1 MIQENDK
8 ILGFGSFSEFFQCLL
23 GLKNIFIN
31 FLFAAS
37 ATLTTFI
44 TDYIWDDAKAVYFLV
59 FIIALDALTGIWKA
73 VYYKTFRSAKL
84 PRIFVIATI
93 YVLMLSIS
101 WNSANFSPLFV
112 WLPGA
117 VYGGLLG
124 TQLVSIYEN
133 LSELGYLPKGLFYDI
148 IERIKY
154 KIKKDNKNKD

>member
-8 ILGFGSFSEFFQCLL
+8 ILGFSSFSEFFQCLL
-23 GLKNIFIN
+23 GLKSIFIN
-31 FLFAAS
+31 SLFAL
-37 ATLTTFI
+37 ATTITSFI
-44 TDYIWDDAKAVYFLV
+44 TNYVWDDAKAVYFLV
-59 FIIALDALTGIWKA
+59 FIIALDASTGIWKA
-73 VYYKTFRSAKL
+73 IHYKTFRSAKL

-93 YVLMLSIS
+93 YVLMLSVS
-101 WNSANFSPLFV
+101 WNSAKFSPLFL

-148 IERIKY
+148 IERIKF
-154 KIKKDNKNKD
+154 KIKKDNKKED

>member
-1 MIQENDK
+1 MIKENDK
-8 ILGFGSFSEFFQCLL
+8 ILGFSSFGELFQCLL
-23 GLKNIFIN
+23 GFKNSSLN
-31 FLFAAS
+31 FLFAFGA
-37 ATLTTFI
+37 ATTSFI

-59 FIIALDALTGIWKA
+59 FIITLDALTGIWKA
-73 VYYKTFRSAKL
+73 VHYKTFRSAKL

-101 WNSANFSPLFV
+101 WNSANFSPLFI

-148 IERIKY
+148 IERIKF
-154 KIKKDNKNKD
+154 KIKKDNKKED

>member
-8 ILGFGSFSEFFQCLL
+8 ILGFSNFSEFIECLL
-23 GLKNIFIN
+23 GLKNAFVN
-31 FLFAAS
+31 SLFAIAT
-37 ATLTTFI
+37 TLTTFI
-44 TDYIWDDAKAVYFLV
+44 TNYVWDDAKAVYFLV
-59 FIIALDALTGIWKA
+59 FAITLDAITGIWKA
-73 VYYKTFRSAKL
+73 IHYKKFRSAKL

>member
-8 ILGFGSFSEFFQCLL
+8 ILGFSNFNDFFQCLL

-31 FLFAAS
+31 SLFVIAT
-37 ATLTTFI
+37 TLTSFI
-44 TDYIWDDAKAVYFLV
+44 TDYVWDDAKAVYFLV
-59 FIIALDALTGIWKA
+59 FIITLDAITGIWKA
-73 VYYKTFRSAKL
+73 IHYKTFRSAKL

-101 WNSANFSPLFV
+101 WNSANFSSLFI

-148 IERIKY
+148 IERIKF
-154 KIKKDNKNKD
+154 KIKKDDKNKD

>member
-8 ILGFGSFSEFFQCLL
+8 ILGFSSFSEFFQCLF
-23 GLKNIFIN
+23 GLKNIFVN
-31 FLFAAS
+31 FLF
-37 ATLTTFI
+37 TLTTTTTSLI
-44 TDYIWDDAKAVYFLV
+44 TNYVWDDAKAVYFLV
-59 FIIALDALTGIWKA
+59 FVIALDAFTGVLKA
-73 VYYKTFRSAKL
+73 IHYKTFSSARL

-93 YVLMLSIS
+93 YVLMLSLS
-101 WNSANFSPLFV
+101 WNSANFSSLFI

-148 IERIKY
+148 IERIKF
-154 KIKKDNKNKD
+154 KIKKDNKKED